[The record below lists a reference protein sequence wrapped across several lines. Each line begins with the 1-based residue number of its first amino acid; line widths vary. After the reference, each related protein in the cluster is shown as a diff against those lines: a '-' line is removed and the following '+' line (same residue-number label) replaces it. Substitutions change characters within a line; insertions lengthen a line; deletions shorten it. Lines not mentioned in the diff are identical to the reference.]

1 MPCEHYKDAVIE
13 AAASGLDLADAPASS
28 PELYVLRL
36 HLDSCTSCRAA
47 FAQEQSLFAAIDTGL
62 HAAANAGV
70 PASLLPRVR
79 VAVEQETPFKRS
91 WFSDALVLA
100 TASAIV
106 LAVFT
111 MRMIRPRKGSVESV
125 NTSVATRAP
134 LPLPHPAQGLGH
146 TLVAESTAKANVF
159 PTSRAKNASRARP
172 GIAPT
177 TAPEVL
183 VPKDQEALLARYA
196 EQWHLRKR
204 APLVAADVADT
215 TLEPLEVA
223 PIQIAQLDVK
233 PLAEGNSQ

>member
-1 MPCEHYKDAVIE
+1 MPCEHYKDALIE
-13 AAASGLDLADAPASS
+13 AAASGLDLADAPGSS
-28 PELYVLRL
+28 PELHTLRL
-36 HLDSCTSCRAA
+36 HLESCASCRTA

-62 HAAANAGV
+62 RAAANPEV

-79 VAVEQETPFKRS
+79 VALEQEAPFRRS
-91 WFSDALVLA
+91 WFSEALVLA

-111 MRMIRPRKGSVESV
+111 VRMIRATKGSVESV
-125 NTSVATRAP
+125 NTAVATRAP
-134 LPLPHPAQGLGH
+134 LPLPEPAHGRGH
-146 TLVAESTAKANVF
+146 ALIAESTAQANDF
-159 PTSRAKNASRARP
+159 PTSRARHTSRARP
-172 GIAPT
+172 DIAPA

-183 VPKDQEALLARYA
+183 VPKDQEALLVSYA

-204 APLVAADVADT
+204 APLVAADVADA
-215 TLEPLEVA
+215 TLEPLQVA